1 MLTPGLHESY
11 VPPEPELAVVDIVV
25 LHGLTGSATKT
36 WLHIPSRVYWP
47 RDLLKNDF
55 PDARVL
61 VFQYDADITGIFST
75 ASSNQLS
82 DHAGNMLGDLA
93 RVREGTD
100 TEDRSLIFVAHSL
113 GGLVVQK
120 ALTLSRA
127 SPLQHIR
134 QVEKKTAALLFLGT
148 PHHGAELARW
158 ATYAGNLWKLVCQTN
173 TDIIQTLRPD
183 SAILANI
190 QHDFQSLL
198 RSRMDEQNGLEIS
211 CFYEELPV
219 RGLGMVG
226 NSPPHAL
233 LTFIVPCACG
243 NEVYSGSTSDANTAL
258 QIVPK
263 HSAQLLPH
271 GSYGIH
277 SNHMVSPDFR

>member
-36 WLHIPSRVYWP
+36 WLHIPSRGYWP

-75 ASSNQLS
+75 ASSSQLS

-134 QVEKKTAALLFLGT
+134 QVEMNTAALLFLGT

-173 TDIIQTLRPD
+173 TDIIQTMRPD

-198 RSRMDEQNGLEIS
+198 RSRKDEQNKHEKTS
-211 CFYEELPV
+211 NYEELPV

-226 NSPPHAL
+226 NAPPRAGGAGGG
-233 LTFIVPCACG
+233 PGAG
-243 NEVYSGSTSDANTAL
+243 GGEGGGGAAGGAN
-258 QIVPK
+258 
-263 HSAQLLPH
+263 
-271 GSYGIH
+271 
-277 SNHMVSPDFR
+277 